1 MSIVR
6 IGLVSVAVAALVGP
20 AFLSAAVLG
29 PEPAACAGSAEPS
42 ILVRVSGFK
51 NRAGK
56 VRIRTF
62 GGSPSTYFDKTKV
75 LKRLEYDMPSA
86 GPVEVCVP
94 MPAPGVYAVDVR
106 HDINNNSDTDRADG
120 AGASGNPKIS
130 LFDVI
135 FGRKPPAKQVQVS
148 VGQGTTVVPI
158 IVRYL

>member
-1 MSIVR
+1 MSKLR
-6 IGLVSVAVAALVGP
+6 IGFLSVVAAALAVP
-20 AFLSAAVLG
+20 AFSSAAVLG
-29 PEPAACAGSAEPS
+29 PEPTACAGSGAPS

-56 VRIRTF
+56 VRVRTF
-62 GGSPSTYFDKTKV
+62 GGSPATYFDKTKV
-75 LKRLEYDMPSA
+75 LKRLEYDMPSS

-94 MPAPGVYAVDVR
+94 MPAPGIYAVDVR